1 MGETAYRILVVCA
14 GNICRSPTAE
24 AVLRQRLAGSPL
36 AGRVEVD
43 SAGYG
48 AWHAGQPPDPR
59 AVEAWERAGYRL
71 ERVARR
77 MTPED
82 FARFDLV
89 LAVDDE
95 VYDEVLGIADGPEER
110 AKVAML
116 RSFDPAAPPG
126 ASVPDPYYGGRRGF
140 VEVLTIIESAVDG
153 LLAHLEQA
161 GR

>member
-1 MGETAYRILVVCA
+1 MGGAAYRILVVCA

-24 AVLRQRLAGSPL
+24 AVLRQRLADSPL

-48 AWHAGQPPDPR
+48 GWHAGQPPDPR
-59 AVEAWERAGYRL
+59 AVETWERAGYRL

-77 MTPED
+77 MTAED
-82 FARFDLV
+82 FSCFDLL

-95 VYDEVLGIADGPEER
+95 VYDEMLRLAGDLADR
-110 AKVAML
+110 AKIAMF

-126 ASVPDPYYGGRRGF
+126 AAVPDPYYGGRRGF
-140 VEVLTIIESAVDG
+140 DEVLAIIEAAADG